1 LKTSSASR
9 ILTTTGAVKRDN
21 AGDCVLERKTRAWM
35 LETEEMRFAS
45 KQAEVTPFDVL
56 LIYVMRSSGG

>member
-1 LKTSSASR
+1 
-9 ILTTTGAVKRDN
+9 
-21 AGDCVLERKTRAWM
+21 M